1 MKKYEYK
8 FVEVTRKTGLK
19 VKVGDSFEECKQ
31 VIMAEAEQG
40 WRLKQ
45 VVTPFNEKEGF
56 CQVTFKELSKTLRKL
71 ELDEY
76 GRSFYCARV
85 QDKQE

>member
-8 FVEVTRKTGLK
+8 FVEINKRVG
-19 VKVGDSFEECKQ
+19 VKAKRGDTFEECKE

-45 VVTPFNEKEGF
+45 VVTPFDEKTGLFVPCCYQIIFERE
-56 CQVTFKELSKTLRKL
+56 V
-71 ELDEY
+71 
-76 GRSFYCARV
+76 
-85 QDKQE
+85 